1 MVKSLIVTPL
11 PEARLSVL
19 SVFGKT
25 GQLNQNQHSSYREP
39 QPPCLGGWENNSET
53 AKQSHLPGM
62 FVHKL
67 ISFYGIIE

>member
-1 MVKSLIVTPL
+1 MVKSLIVAPL
-11 PEARLSVL
+11 PEAGYQH

-25 GQLNQNQHSSYREP
+25 GQLNQNQHSSYRKP
-39 QPPCLGGWENNSET
+39 QPPCLGGWEKNSET